1 MLQFFCATPCLVL
14 AVKLCMGWI
23 PIKKLFVEKGMIGGI
38 SYIAK
43 RDSKANNKFIFQILY
58 YINIYFPSKY
68 IIYLD
73 SIKLC
78 GSAMSQYLPYS

>member
-1 MLQFFCATPCLVL
+1 
-14 AVKLCMGWI
+14 
-23 PIKKLFVEKGMIGGI
+23 MIGGI

-78 GSAMSQYLPYS
+78 GSAMSQFLPYS